1 MTTETSW
8 CPNCAGVL
16 TFYAEPS
23 AMFGQVAYCPNCG
36 GRFNAK
42 DHRFCHPPDDT
53 LFRCRFCRAVNLW
66 DRGGNVFG
74 GPPPR
79 LVCWRCGQIQPIEQ
93 ASIPPGGPPLGQ
105 AATWQA
111 APTPAVA
118 QTLPRQAQAPEPEW
132 EAPPKEVLGSSIG
145 RSLVASL
152 TSLLLLLI
160 SLTAGLAVAYVLLQ
174 GGYFPLKS
182 AYESPFYWPQLFS
195 LPLFFGLFTAA
206 FILPALWRR
215 ITRAPSRS
223 GCAAYALMLLRGIT
237 VGMGILLAVI
247 LLSGRGLVSQQA
259 FDRLL
264 LNPEK
269 PGLLLEA
276 PTSLPGGESF
286 APEQILTAA
295 PALDSPTGAA
305 PAGQAPAIP
314 TPVESGSGGSF
325 IPTQDALPVAPA
337 GELPSAPTQAP
348 AGAASGGG
356 AAPSPV
362 PARSTS
368 LPTTGVPGSQ
378 TGNLPKAAT
387 SPPPAR
393 LTTEPPAG
401 QSQDGPVAHDDY
413 SEASGCPEGMRCITQ
428 GSFAWPTTSASYCIA
443 PDAGINLQGRIISG
457 DNANTI
463 DRYMAN
469 AVRYWLANL
478 GFNLV
483 QENTCTTGTDII
495 VGWATVGDPNVLG
508 ETYVNFLAND
518 QQVVILLNVSFN
530 WNPATGGFDGSLTMA
545 HEIGH
550 AIGLGHDADPASMMY
565 PWSLPGALFSMN
577 YPVGQDSV
585 NQYQVKYN
593 PRPRLMETGYEKYGL
608 SGEYITS
615 ENGATVTKQVPIPT
629 GTKDRLQDLRA
640 ACTVTS
646 YRPNGDP
653 DFSFK
658 CVYDFTTAAK
668 GYVSFTLYAAESN
681 RSSVSVYALVWDANV
696 FPIVGWLQ
704 FGMSSDKIW
713 LRTDPNQAN
722 TEHRLPYQHPIWV
735 PVDASGNIRGTY
747 LITINN
753 YQARDSEYFGWEV
766 RDPWNGWLTFRTF
779 GGEGNR
785 YEFVGGEIF
794 ILAWSGPGALYTN
807 LYGLNTQIDV
817 VNLSY
822 KGNQD
827 RSRVETGLKIWA
839 SNASAY
845 SSLIGYYPYQSRSYE
860 AESLTRAETGGSNTV
875 DLEAEIFTWNGNP
888 ESWVT
893 FQNVL
898 FQVWK

>member
-23 AMFGQVAYCPNCG
+23 AMFGQVAFCPNCS

-42 DHRFCHPPDDT
+42 DHRFCIPPDDP
-53 LFRCRFCRAVNLW
+53 LFRCRFCRAVNPW

-79 LVCWRCGQIQPIEQ
+79 LVCWRCGQIQPTEQ
-93 ASIPPGGPPLGQ
+93 ASISPGGPPLSQ
-105 AATWQA
+105 AVTWPA
-111 APTPAVA
+111 APIPAVA
-118 QTLPRQAQAPEPEW
+118 QPPPGLIQQPAQAPQPEW
-132 EAPPKEVLGSSIG
+132 DALPEEAMGSSIG
-145 RSLVASL
+145 RSLVATL
-152 TSLLLLLI
+152 TSLLLFLI
-160 SLTAGLAVAYVLLQ
+160 SLTAGLAFAYALLQ

-206 FILPALWRR
+206 FILPGLWRR

-223 GCAAYALMLLRGIT
+223 GCSAYALMLLRGIT

-247 LLSGRGLVSQQA
+247 LLAGRGLVSQQA

-264 LNPEK
+264 LEQEK
-269 PGLLLEA
+269 PGFLQEA

-286 APEQILTAA
+286 APEQILPAA
-295 PALDSPTGAA
+295 PVLDSPPGAA
-305 PAGQAPAIP
+305 PAGQAPALP
-314 TPVESGSGGSF
+314 TPVDSGGGRSL
-325 IPTQDALPVAPA
+325 IPTQGA
-337 GELPSAPTQAP
+337 LPSAPTQAP
-348 AGAASGGG
+348 AGAASGGS

-362 PARSTS
+362 PARPTS
-368 LPTTGVPGSQ
+368 LPTAGVPGSQ
-378 TGNLPKAAT
+378 TGNLPRVAT
-387 SPPPAR
+387 SPPAGRP
-393 LTTEPPAG
+393 TSEPSSSQP
-401 QSQDGPVAHDDY
+401 QSQAGPVAHDNY
-413 SEASGCPEGMRCITQ
+413 SENSGCPEGMRCITQ

-443 PDAGINLQGRIISG
+443 PDAGINLQEHIMSG
-457 DNANTI
+457 DNANMI
-463 DRYMAN
+463 DGYMVN
-469 AVRYWLANL
+469 AARYWLANL

-483 QENTCTTGTDII
+483 QENTCTTATDII
-495 VGWATVGDPNVLG
+495 VGWANLGDPAVLG
-508 ETYVNFLAND
+508 STSINYLVND
-518 QQVVILLNVSFN
+518 QQVVIQLNAAFN
-530 WNPATGGFDGSLTMA
+530 WNPATPGGFDGRVTMT

-565 PWSLPGALFSMN
+565 PDYIPGALYSIN

-593 PRPRLMETGYEKYGL
+593 PRPRLRETGYEKYGL
-608 SGEYITS
+608 SGEYLTS

-646 YRPNGDP
+646 YRPNTDP

-658 CVYDFTTAAK
+658 CIYDFATAAQ
-668 GYVSFTLYAAESN
+668 GYVTFTLYATESN

-696 FPIVGWLQ
+696 FPIVGWVQ

-722 TEHRLPYQHPIWV
+722 TEHQLPYQHPIWV

-753 YQARDSEYFGWEV
+753 YQARGSEYFGWEV

-785 YEFVGGEIF
+785 YEYVGGEIF
-794 ILAWSGPGALYTN
+794 ILAWSGPGALYPN
-807 LYGLNTQIDV
+807 HYGLNTQINV
-817 VNLSY
+817 VNQSY
-822 KGNQD
+822 QGNQD
-827 RSRVETGLKIWA
+827 AVMKKTGLKIWA

-845 SSLIGYYPYQSRSYE
+845 SSLIGYYPHQSRSYE
-860 AESLTRAETGGSNTV
+860 AKSLARAESGGNQTV
-875 DLEAEIFTWNGNP
+875 DFETEIHTWNGNP
-888 ESWVT
+888 DSWVT